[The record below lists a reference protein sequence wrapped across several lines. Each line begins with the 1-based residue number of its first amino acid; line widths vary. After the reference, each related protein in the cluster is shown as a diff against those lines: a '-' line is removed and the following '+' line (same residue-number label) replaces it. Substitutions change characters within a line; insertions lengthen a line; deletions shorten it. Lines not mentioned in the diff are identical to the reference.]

1 MMAHDNFGQVEGL
14 DMAKS
19 AKKPQEIVTLK
30 VTLRG
35 TRPPI
40 WRRVEVTGSTTLGEL
55 HFVIMA
61 AMGWTGGHLHLFE
74 VAGRQYGDPSWMEDV
89 ANEKRLT
96 VGGVLKSGL
105 LRFSHT
111 YDLGNSWE
119 HNILIEKKAPAVEGR
134 QYPVC
139 TDGKRNCPPE
149 DCGGVD
155 AYKDMLDAL
164 KDHSRVGDEQWADF
178 IEEGFDPEEF
188 SVEVVNDRMNGR

>member
-1 MMAHDNFGQVEGL
+1 
-14 DMAKS
+14 MAKS

-55 HFVIMA
+55 HFVILTV
-61 AMGWTGGHLHLFE
+61 MGWTGGHLHFFE
-74 VAGRQYGDPSWMEDV
+74 VGGRQYGDPSWMEDV
-89 ANEKRLT
+89 ATETRLT

-105 LRFSHT
+105 PRFSYT
-111 YDLGNSWE
+111 YDLGDNWE
-119 HNILIEKKAPAVEGR
+119 HHILIEKKAPAIEGR

-149 DCGGVD
+149 DCGGVE

-164 KDHSRVGDEQWADF
+164 KDPLRVDDEQWADF
-178 IEEGFDPEEF
+178 IEEDFDPEEF
-188 SVEVVNDRMNGR
+188 SVDAVNARMNGR